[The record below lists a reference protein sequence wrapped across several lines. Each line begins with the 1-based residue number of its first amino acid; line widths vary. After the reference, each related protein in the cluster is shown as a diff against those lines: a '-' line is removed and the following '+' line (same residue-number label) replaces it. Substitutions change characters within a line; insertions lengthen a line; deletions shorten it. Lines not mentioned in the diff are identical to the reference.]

1 MVGMPKLGQY
11 SKSAT
16 LAKLDRRTKEAR
28 LLQSLRREL
37 VAHVGGFPSTT
48 QMLLIDQAC
57 ALQLRLA
64 LMDKETYKV
73 GAMTERNQ
81 VQYLAWSGSLQ
92 RVLRQIGL
100 SAVSERAQ
108 TLHDCVTARST
119 QAAAEA

>member
-1 MVGMPKLGQY
+1 
-11 SKSAT
+11 
-16 LAKLDRRTKEAR
+16 
-28 LLQSLRREL
+28 
-37 VAHVGGFPSTT
+37 
-48 QMLLIDQAC
+48 MLLIDQAC

-100 SAVSERAQ
+100 TAAPAPKDSRPFWERMNQ
-108 TLHDCVTARST
+108 D
-119 QAAAEA
+119 

>member
-1 MVGMPKLGQY
+1 MVGMPKLGPY

-100 SAVSERAQ
+100 TAAPAPKDSRPFWERMNQ
-108 TLHDCVTARST
+108 D
-119 QAAAEA
+119 

>member
-1 MVGMPKLGQY
+1 MVGMPKLGPY

-37 VAHVGGFPSTT
+37 VAYVGGFPSTT

-73 GAMTERNQ
+73 GAMTERNPGAIPRL
-81 VQYLAWSGSLQ
+81 VRFAATGPETDRPNRSAGTKGLASVLGANEPGLGSD
-92 RVLRQIGL
+92 
-100 SAVSERAQ
+100 
-108 TLHDCVTARST
+108 H
-119 QAAAEA
+119 

>member
-1 MVGMPKLGQY
+1 LICNVCGDYMVGMPKLGPY

-28 LLQSLRREL
+28 LLQSWRREL

-73 GAMTERNQ
+73 
-81 VQYLAWSGSLQ
+81 
-92 RVLRQIGL
+92 I
-100 SAVSERAQ
+100 VSP
-108 TLHDCVTARST
+108 VVV
-119 QAAAEA
+119 